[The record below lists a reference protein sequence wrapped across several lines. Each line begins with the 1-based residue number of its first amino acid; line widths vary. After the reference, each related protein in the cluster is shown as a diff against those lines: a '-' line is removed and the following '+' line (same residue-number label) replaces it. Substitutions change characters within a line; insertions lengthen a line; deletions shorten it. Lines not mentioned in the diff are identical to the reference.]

1 MTNITRLNYIDPKKF
16 VAQSFNLW
24 KNQWMLLTAGNY
36 QNGKYNTMTVAWGAL
51 GIMWNKPFAMV
62 VVRPSRYTFEFMN
75 NFPDFT
81 LSAFP
86 KSFKKDL
93 SFLGKNSGRDMDKI
107 SQTNLHPVKSE
118 IVASPSFQEAE
129 LIIECKKNYWNDLQ
143 PENFIDPAIA
153 ENFENKDAH
162 RIYFGE
168 ILLIKG
174 DSGYYKK

>member
-1 MTNITRLNYIDPKKF
+1 MTNITRLNHIDPKKF
-16 VAQSFNLW
+16 VAQSFNIW

-36 QNGKYNTMTVAWGAL
+36 HNGKFNTMTVAWGAL

-62 VVRPSRYTFEFMN
+62 VVRPTRYTFDFMN

-86 KSFKKDL
+86 KSYKKYL
-93 SFLGKNSGRDMDKI
+93 SFLGKNSGRDTDKI
-107 SQTNLHPVKSE
+107 SQTNLHPIESE
-118 IVASPSFQEAE
+118 IVATPSFQEAE
-129 LIIECKKNYWNDLQ
+129 LIMECKKNYWNDLQ
-143 PENFIDPAIA
+143 PGNFLDTVIP
-153 ENFENKDAH
+153 ENFENKDVH

-174 DSGYYKK
+174 VSGYYKK